1 MPPVTHGV
9 LTTGA
14 AIAFLG
20 LVVMACLV
28 ARRVRGAIVLGVIG
42 ATAAAWVL
50 GLAAAPA
57 AWLAAPRLDTLFAAD
72 VRSALALRFLPLLL
86 AIVMVDFF
94 DTIGTVTAVGEAAGL
109 VDAEGSVPRL
119 RRILGVDAL
128 SASIGGAFGASSV
141 TSYIESAAGIAE
153 GGRTGLHTVIVGVF
167 FLLSIA
173 AAPLLTM
180 VPAVATAPALV
191 VAGFLMCHQIARIDF
206 SRLETALPA
215 FLILLLVPLTYS
227 ISHGI
232 GAGFI
237 AYVAIK
243 LLGGRMREVPPL
255 MAASAVAFAAYF
267 IWG

>member
-1 MPPVTHGV
+1 M
-9 LTTGA
+9 
-14 AIAFLG
+14 
-20 LVVMACLV
+20 
-28 ARRVRGAIVLGVIG
+28 
-42 ATAAAWVL
+42 
-50 GLAAAPA
+50 
-57 AWLAAPRLDTLFAAD
+57 
-72 VRSALALRFLPLLL
+72 
-86 AIVMVDFF
+86 
-94 DTIGTVTAVGEAAGL
+94 
-109 VDAEGSVPRL
+109 PRL